1 MNKINYIIISRLF
14 RFCTFQM
21 EDRIRQILFSKP
33 ASNLILFI
41 TVFCLNIINISA
53 QYSSYYAAPP
63 QNGFSNSKV
72 FRQEI
77 ARFEVTVS
85 RDGKPA
91 LPLTQV
97 PRVEEG
103 DILRV
108 KLLEEAVG
116 GTKPDQSNFDWTM
129 VVTFINPNRN
139 DNDPRSVTEEIRFR
153 DKGWYKEH
161 VFRVPYDSQPIIF
174 LYTKPKYRN
183 KISNLINKNPED
195 IRKLGEKTIEIAGAY
210 AQIGSFLTE
219 LQDVINRTRYNSYN
233 GYGSSYGSYNNN
245 YGSYYGSSYGN
256 SSYYNSY
263 GTTYGNQNQFAP
275 AFNNSQ
281 FVEQTVER
289 VAKSFNIQL
298 PQCWRQNNSY
308 GSYGTSSSNGGYY
321 STTGS
326 YGNNYGTSQDLV
338 GRMQCI
344 AQSVRVE
351 DLDISLSKM
360 IQQGGVFAANLLA
373 QKYPQIAYWI
383 NLAAAAMDLIVKIT
397 RKAALKI
404 VPTVIQ
410 ASDTGA
416 GYSNY
421 QITSAANYSS
431 AVTGQNYTP
440 NYSSG
445 YQSVPGA
452 TKISVYAENQ
462 PGDDKF
468 VTAYPVIVHKWQP
481 EPDPERLALSAPVPL
496 ESCLHAGQN
505 ILKNTDLSQDWLNDT
520 FTRNFKLVV
529 SSSNGFFKEFP
540 LRKNAGLLGWDLN
553 LTREDL
559 AVFPKIGMSIDAEI
573 TGTRGFTE
581 LKSPKFPLP
590 VSATAKW
597 ELTPDSQKN
606 FTVGGKRRVALIN
619 TLGNCLCVQTVI
631 YKPSFGGQFVFEANG
646 RETGLQFSPDG
657 REAWFSIDATE
668 FKSGAG
674 TLDVMTYGGEKTTIN
689 LKAYPLLPKI
699 NDIKIAK
706 GDREAIINGE
716 RLEQVQAV
724 FINGIK
730 AKVIPGSDPKEKVA
744 VFEDL
749 YARQTSETIALEMLL
764 EEDRRVKVPET
775 FKTSIARPM
784 LVAAGD
790 KELDGDYV
798 IAAPPSSAA
807 KTAADESAKS
817 TDPLV
822 VKEDKPAN
830 NIKNISPKPQI
841 DLTNLPIIPINATGV
856 SVHLKNALTDYD
868 FKAENIRIEARLEK
882 SEANIDEFLKNSFE
896 VLDWKNLRLNF
907 ALDPRL
913 QKLLGGRRLQF
924 RLIDKKRGNSD
935 WYTIRQTFVR
945 IPRIDK
951 ITCPNDGRGN
961 CIIKG
966 EGLDYIA
973 QVSVED
979 GQNWSPADASGLIV
993 KVAPDGS
1000 KTAAIPHLA
1009 NKKLLR
1015 IKLKDYAKTD
1025 GLSVAGYEYSKTANG
1040 VSRSYK

>member
-1 MNKINYIIISRLF
+1 MLVENSLKKAKFLLFVLYLF
-14 RFCTFQM
+14 RCRT
-21 EDRIRQILFSKP
+21 S
-33 ASNLILFI
+33 
-41 TVFCLNIINISA
+41 IINHQTKIFLPLVLSA
-53 QYSSYYAAPP
+53 VANSAVYSQQTATYYTPP
-63 QNGFSNSKV
+63 PVNNFSSSRV

-97 PRVEEG
+97 PRIEEG

-116 GTKPDQSNFDWTM
+116 GTKPDQSNFDWTLA
-129 VVTFINPNRN
+129 VAFINPNRN
-139 DNDPRSVTEEIRFR
+139 DSDPRSVTEEIRFR

-174 LYTKPKYRN
+174 LYTKPKYRS

-233 GYGSSYGSYNNN
+233 GYGNSYGGYNNN
-245 YGSYYGSSYGN
+245 YGSSYGN
-256 SSYYNSY
+256 SNYYNSY
-263 GTTYGNQNQFAP
+263 GNSAYRNLNQFTP

-298 PQCWRQNNSY
+298 PQCWRPNNSY
-308 GSYGTSSSNGGYY
+308 GSYGSYSTSSSYNSNYGA
-321 STTGS
+321 TGS
-326 YGNNYGTSQDLV
+326 YGSGYGTSQDLV

-351 DLDISLSKM
+351 DLDISLSRM
-360 IQQGGVFAANLLA
+360 IQQGGVMVAAQIA

-404 VPTVIQ
+404 VPTIVS
-410 ASDTGA
+410 ASDSSA
-416 GYSNY
+416 GYNSGY
-421 QITSAANYSS
+421 QANYSAGYNS
-431 AVTGQNYTP
+431 SQTVSNSYTQTYP
-440 NYSSG
+440 LSNQSSP
-445 YQSVPGA
+445 SL
-452 TKISVYAENQ
+452 KISVYAENQ

-505 ILKNTDLSQDWLNDT
+505 ILKNTDLSQDWLNDA

-529 SSSNGFFKEFP
+529 SSPNGFFKEFP

-559 AVFPKIGMSIDAEI
+559 AAFPKIGMTVDAEI

-597 ELTPDSQKN
+597 EVTADSQKN
-606 FTVGGKRRVALIN
+606 FTIGGKRSVAVIN
-619 TLGNCLCVQTVI
+619 TLGNCLCIQSVI

-674 TLDVMTYGGEKTTIN
+674 TLDLITYGGEKTTLN

-699 NDIKIAK
+699 ADTRIAK
-706 GDREAIINGE
+706 GDREAILTGE
-716 RLEQVQAV
+716 RLEQVQFV
-724 FINGIK
+724 YINGIK
-730 AKVIPGSDPKEKVA
+730 AKVMPGSDPKERVA

-784 LVAAGD
+784 LVAAAD

-798 IAAPPSSAA
+798 IAAPPLSAA

-817 TDPLV
+817 SDPVV
-822 VKEDKPAN
+822 VKEDKPVN
-830 NIKNISPKPQI
+830 NIKNMPPKPQI
-841 DLTNLPIIPINATGV
+841 DLTNLPVIPINATGV
-856 SVHLKNALTDYD
+856 SVHVKNALTDYD
-868 FKAENIRIEARLEK
+868 FKAENIQIEARLEK
-882 SEANIDEFLKNSFE
+882 GEANLSELVKSGFE
-896 VLDWKNLRLNF
+896 VLDWRNMHVNF
-907 ALDPRL
+907 DLDPRL

-924 RLIDKKRGNSD
+924 RLKDKARGNSD

-951 ITCPNDGRGN
+951 ITCPNDVSGT
-961 CIIKG
+961 CVIKG
-966 EGLDYIA
+966 EGIDYIA
-973 QVSVED
+973 QVSVD
-979 GQNWSPADASGLIV
+979 GGGSWSPADASGVIA

-1000 KTAAIPHLA
+1000 KTAAIPYLA

-1015 IKLKDYAKTD
+1015 IKLKDYVKTD
-1025 GLSVAGYEYSKTANG
+1025 GLSIAGYEFSKTTNG